1 MRGHSS
7 IKIGGI
13 GMVSRLLSLSVQAT
27 QIVVVI
33 IKVIKGS
40 LLYGTLLV
48 MRTIRKIGNR
58 LIHPVHRSELLTD
71 NKGKGQRAIPV
82 IVDGK
87 VYRTGLAELER
98 TELWLRQRIKAF
110 GFNDI
115 KQISYCSIRAKDRF
129 FIDPY

>member
-1 MRGHSS
+1 MVIRLRSTQMAFVL
-7 IKIGGI
+7 IKAI
-13 GMVSRLLSLSVQAT
+13 RD
-27 QIVVVI
+27 
-33 IKVIKGS
+33 S
-40 LLYGTLLV
+40 LLYGMVLV
-48 MRTIRKIGNR
+48 MRVIRKIGSRLNR
-58 LIHPVHRSELLTD
+58 QVHGPELPTD
-71 NKGKGQRAIPV
+71 NKMKGQRAIPV

-110 GFNDI
+110 GFHDI

>member
-1 MRGHSS
+1 
-7 IKIGGI
+7 
-13 GMVSRLLSLSVQAT
+13 MVSRLLSLSVQAS
-27 QIVVVI
+27 QIVFVI

-48 MRTIRKIGNR
+48 MRKIRKIGNR
-58 LIHPVHRSELLTD
+58 LNYPVRRPELLTD
-71 NKGKGQRAIPV
+71 NKGKSQRAIPV

-87 VYRTGLAELER
+87 VYRNGLAELER
-98 TELWLRQRIKAF
+98 TELWLRQHIKAF